1 MYSLLIIDDKAE
13 TVSHSCAHHSSSWS
27 CALFTCCLGLSG
39 SSGAPVIGG
48 ICCGSSSGLVPSL
61 SSACWRKRFSTL
73 NTKASI
79 TKETTVGRFST
90 LSCLWYKFVWF
101 WFFLFIF
108 WHLFFSLYYFFC
120 SARGCDFCRVALCT
134 QKISGSNPGPH
145 CKPWLWHSQVS

>member
-27 CALFTCCLGLSG
+27 CALFTCCLGFSG

-90 LSCLWYKFVWF
+90 LACLWYKFVWF

-108 WHLFFSLYYFFC
+108 WHLFFSLYYLFAVLGAVIFAELL
-120 SARGCDFCRVALCT
+120 SALKRSLARILVL
-134 QKISGSNPGPH
+134 I
-145 CKPWLWHSQVS
+145 VSLGYGIVK